1 MRFPMRKPSFSQA
14 EILAVL
20 ENCMVNISDFEPIAE
35 GEESQAFRFRSETK
49 TYVMRINKAIEGFQ
63 KDVFAHRRFARY
75 NLPIPEVLRIE
86 PIGDH
91 FYCVSENLRG
101 MTLQDLR
108 SEQLPPLLGPV
119 AHILDVIAKSD
130 LDGLSG
136 FGPFNAQGVGSYGS
150 WRHFLMDIASPR
162 YYDWNAVGSFMDVS
176 YVHRLLK
183 LLERLAVHCP
193 ETRRLLHG
201 DFGSN
206 NVLTNGS
213 EITGVIDWSE
223 ALIGDPL
230 YDVANI
236 FFWSTWLEC
245 MRQQARYLENH
256 LSSFPNLNDPLLCYQ
271 LRIGL
276 AEVYGS
282 AVEGKEDAAVWALSR
297 CNELARNS
305 GYFSR

>member
-1 MRFPMRKPSFSQA
+1 MRKPSFSQA

-20 ENCMVNISDFEPIAE
+20 ANCMANISGFEPLAE

-49 TYVMRINKAIEGFQ
+49 TYVVRINKAIEGFQ
-63 KDVFAHRRFARY
+63 KDSFAHHRFARY
-75 NLPIPEVLRIE
+75 NLPIPEVLRIG

-91 FYCVSENLRG
+91 FYCISENLPG

-119 AHILDVIAKSD
+119 AYILDVIAESD

-136 FGPFNAQGVGSYGS
+136 FGPFNAQGIGSYGS
-150 WRHFLMDIASPR
+150 WRYFLMDIVSPQH
-162 YYDWNAVGSFMDVS
+162 YDWNAVGSFVDVP
-176 YVHRLLK
+176 YVHQLLK

-193 ETRRLLHG
+193 ETRRLIHG

-213 EITGVIDWSE
+213 KITGVIDWSE

-245 MRQQARYLENH
+245 MQQQACYLENH
-256 LSSFPNLNDPLLCYQ
+256 LSNFPNLSDQLLCYQ

-282 AVEGKEDAAVWALSR
+282 AMEGKEDAAVWALSR
-297 CNELARNS
+297 CGELARNS
-305 GYFSR
+305 SYFSR